1 MTQICRLR
9 SNDYRTIEWL
19 CEEANELN
27 EMVVVIPLGL
37 SALCAY
43 TDMRNN
49 LILNKITIPMSLL
62 GLIYSALAGKM
73 IESLIGLAI
82 GFGILLVGVL
92 RGGAGG
98 GDAKLAGALGAW
110 LGLGILQAISIACV
124 IGLGWGIIRLHRNG
138 LLKTRIKLFFRGIY
152 YWLVYGMQGVLPVSK
167 LPDDEKVKADK
178 WYCDNWTLGLDIKII
193 AMTIGALVSR
203 RGAN

>member
-1 MTQICRLR
+1 
-9 SNDYRTIEWL
+9 
-19 CEEANELN
+19 
-27 EMVVVIPLGL
+27 
-37 SALCAY
+37 
-43 TDMRNN
+43 
-49 LILNKITIPMSLL
+49 
-62 GLIYSALAGKM
+62 M

-167 LPDDEKVKADK
+167 LPDDEKAPLPFEAIPFGVCLAAGA
-178 WYCDNWTLGLDIKII
+178 WIVWAIIIFQGVGMKI
-193 AMTIGALVSR
+193 VW
-203 RGAN
+203 